1 MGNFVGRD
9 EQPNSEK
16 DIIELRIYEIV
27 EKLYP
32 EHCEKITG
40 MLLEVDENELKEL
53 LENQEELS
61 NRIERAAMVVRQTST
76 VTLVPTH
83 DIGNKVYG
91 TVQQLY
97 PVFARQ
103 ITGMLLE
110 LGEGRLVELLD
121 NKDQFI
127 EHIHKAAAVTMETEV
142 NKKAT
147 RKDKNTPTQKQD
159 NDISKAV
166 SLEEE
171 QEKEQLA
178 CQIFLKVVNQHPNTA
193 DRITGMLLEM
203 DIPNLREI
211 NNDNEILMEKVSQAV
226 QALGEEEKSCGSDDK
241 ENTHGS
247 LGKQENESF
256 LRQIESELN
265 LSNLKRRLVG
275 LDDDIKKELIGEEL
289 YKILLK
295 IYPHYADKITGML
308 LEMDMN
314 ILLETLANPEL
325 LQNRVE
331 QAVAALDDKS

>member
-61 NRIERAAMVVRQTST
+61 NRIERAAMVVRQT
-76 VTLVPTH
+76 
-83 DIGNKVYG
+83 
-91 TVQQLY
+91 
-97 PVFARQ
+97 RQ